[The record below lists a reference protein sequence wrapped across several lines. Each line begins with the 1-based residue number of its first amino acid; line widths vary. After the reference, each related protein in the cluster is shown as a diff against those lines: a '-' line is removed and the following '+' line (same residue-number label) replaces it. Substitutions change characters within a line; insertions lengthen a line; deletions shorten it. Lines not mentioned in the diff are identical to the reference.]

1 MFVRLFYKSPRAR
14 QVKFQQL
21 LDEYEL
27 YFKDRKLKQ
36 IKFNQKEDEEDNE
49 DTEDTKQKRQKDKKR
64 RPGLTECITVAATL
78 DCEPNED

>member
-1 MFVRLFYKSPRAR
+1 MFIRIFYKRPRAR
-14 QVKFQQL
+14 QIKFQQL
-21 LDEYEL
+21 FDEYEL

-36 IKFNQKEDEEDNE
+36 IKFNQNEDEDDN
-49 DTEDTKQKRQKDKKR
+49 EDTKQKRQKDKKR